1 MDDVPAAWNPTD
13 SFALFHPLSSLWFE
27 VSESIYICRLRI
39 CSSLENILTRC
50 SAVRADSDSEILLDR
65 GNLEA
70 VVHGV
75 GSLGTEA
82 QVKPQL
88 VLSGSVGELIY
99 LIQTWGSS
107 QTESV
112 KARRNSALLS
122 MCACVKVRRESV
134 LTDPELICHVA
145 KPCYVLSPALHKVQF
160 ARMTS
165 LEHLK
170 PQGQHV

>member
-1 MDDVPAAWNPTD
+1 M
-13 SFALFHPLSSLWFE
+13 
-27 VSESIYICRLRI
+27 SESIYICRLHI

-99 LIQTWGSS
+99 LIQT
-107 QTESV
+107 
-112 KARRNSALLS
+112 
-122 MCACVKVRRESV
+122 
-134 LTDPELICHVA
+134 
-145 KPCYVLSPALHKVQF
+145 
-160 ARMTS
+160 
-165 LEHLK
+165 
-170 PQGQHV
+170 